1 MTAKIF
7 AGCAGRC
14 GALFRPERN
23 DSAKQEPRAA
33 TSSARRPPTG
43 CASWR
48 RPVAAASSCRG
59 PCSSLRAGRFGVLK
73 QGRAPPRAMAIVENH
88 DRCGVDVP
96 LKRRGAEGS
105 SASRRSNA
113 ACKSPKNAGFCA
125 LTLFVFIVTTAT
137 WSCLRS
143 IVHGSRASHP
153 SGTCELECSDG
164 VSYGRFSWV
173 RCLSRSSEVQSTAGC
188 VLPAHRR
195 YSFVDW
201 SRKASM
207 AKRTCYQS

>member
-1 MTAKIF
+1 LEPPRATVTIQQIDRPNPCVASRRGDAKNAAMTAKIF

-33 TSSARRPPTG
+33 TSSARWPPTG
-43 CASWR
+43 CAPWR

-125 LTLFVFIVTTAT
+125 LTLFV
-137 WSCLRS
+137 S
-143 IVHGSRASHP
+143 ISHFL
-153 SGTCELECSDG
+153 SAKDG
-164 VSYGRFSWV
+164 RCTRTSIAVKQRQSWV
-173 RCLSRSSEVQSTAGC
+173 TVDALRKSGCPRSGLFDPQNQT
-188 VLPAHRR
+188 RR
-195 YSFVDW
+195 
-201 SRKASM
+201 RG
-207 AKRTCYQS
+207 